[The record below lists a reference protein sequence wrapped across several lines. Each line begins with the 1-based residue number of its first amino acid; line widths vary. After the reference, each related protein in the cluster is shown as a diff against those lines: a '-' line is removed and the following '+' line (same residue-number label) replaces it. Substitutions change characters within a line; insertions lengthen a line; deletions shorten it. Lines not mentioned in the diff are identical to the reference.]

1 MIFYIVYSYTMIYNT
16 FIYIKVLLYVIKL
29 LYNFINSNNT
39 KKLKKSKRVY
49 KDLDIWFKQFN

>member
-1 MIFYIVYSYTMIYNT
+1 MIYNT

>member
-1 MIFYIVYSYTMIYNT
+1 MTYNT
-16 FIYIKVLLYVIKL
+16 FIYIKVILYIIKL
-29 LYNFINSNNT
+29 LCNFINSINT